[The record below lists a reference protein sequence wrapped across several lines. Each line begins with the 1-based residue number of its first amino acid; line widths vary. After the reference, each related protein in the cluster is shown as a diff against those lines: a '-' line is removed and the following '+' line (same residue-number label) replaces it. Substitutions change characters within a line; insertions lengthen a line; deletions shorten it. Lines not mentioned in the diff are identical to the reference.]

1 MTMMNTRLLWA
12 ALLAA
17 SLAACGG
24 RGDDTTDSAAA
35 GDTEAMAAAE
45 TNGPPPPPD
54 AATDGEDELVP
65 GTDYNATT
73 IISCGFDG
81 APPTQ
86 KCDAG
91 IKRNW
96 GDAPGEHLVE
106 VTKPDGMKRA
116 IFFRGTEPY
125 GADSVQA
132 DGSAEWDLKW
142 TRNGDQTTIT
152 FGPETYVVVD
162 AMITGG

>member
-1 MTMMNTRLLWA
+1 MKNPEKGLLWA
-12 ALLAA
+12 AMLAA

-24 RGDDTTDSAAA
+24 GADGDATAPE
-35 GDTEAMAAAE
+35 GGEAMAAADPD
-45 TNGPPPPPD
+45 GPPPPPD
-54 AATDGEDELVP
+54 APPASEDALVP
-65 GTDYNATT
+65 GTDYSATT
-73 IISCGFDG
+73 ILSCGFDG

-96 GDAPGEHLVE
+96 GNTPGEHLVE
-106 VTKPDGMKRA
+106 VSKPDGRKRA

-125 GADSVQA
+125 GADSAEA
-132 DGSAEWDLKW
+132 DGSAGWDLKW
-142 TRNGDQTTIT
+142 TRSGDQTTIT

>member
-1 MTMMNTRLLWA
+1 MTIMNTRLLWTT
-12 ALLAA
+12 LLVA

-24 RGDDTTDSAAA
+24 TGDDTSDSAAA
-35 GDTEAMAAAE
+35 GGPEAMAAAE
-45 TNGPPPPPD
+45 TNGPPPPPEAAED
-54 AATDGEDELVP
+54 ALVP

-132 DGSAEWDLKW
+132 DGSAGWDLKW
-142 TRNGDQTTIT
+142 TRSGDQTTIT

>member
-1 MTMMNTRLLWA
+1 MTMINTRLLWT

-17 SLAACGG
+17 SLAAN
-24 RGDDTTDSAAA
+24 DTTDTAAA
-35 GDTEAMAAAE
+35 GDSEAMAAAG
-45 TNGPPPPPD
+45 TNGPPPPD
-54 AATDGEDELVP
+54 AAADGEDALVP

-73 IISCGFDG
+73 IVSCGFDG

-86 KCDAG
+86 NCDAG

-106 VTKPDGMKRA
+106 VTKPDGRKRA
-116 IFFRGTEPY
+116 IFFRGTEPF
-125 GADSVQA
+125 GADSAQS
-132 DGSAEWDLKW
+132 DGSAGWDLKW
-142 TRNGDQTTIT
+142 TRSDDQTTIT
-152 FGPETYVVVD
+152 YGPETYVVVD